1 LRYISLLR
9 EYRPDGVNGRRRSGT
24 LAIELRRSR
33 VLADA
38 ARPVVIT
45 TREACRE
52 QFRRTLGLPEPAVQA
67 LRALRESQAGE
78 RLAAGEGWQD
88 TALVFTT
95 HLGIALDAG
104 NVRKMFKRVCE
115 AAGAGMVLPGRLR
128 PLAALTI
135 CR

>member
-1 LRYISLLR
+1 MALSLLCSRTCCPRSLRSPQPGLRYISLLR
-9 EYRPDGVNGRRRSGT
+9 EYRPDGVDGRRRSGT

-67 LRALRESQAGE
+67 LRALRESQAG
-78 RLAAGEGWQD
+78 
-88 TALVFTT
+88 
-95 HLGIALDAG
+95 
-104 NVRKMFKRVCE
+104 
-115 AAGAGMVLPGRLR
+115 
-128 PLAALTI
+128 
-135 CR
+135 